1 MSDTTIIP
9 DTTPAPQ
16 QLQLEGLETVHP
28 LVLSGEIDPRFIL
41 PDDVCQRGL
50 RHLAEIRQRLGAPP
64 RSRAA

>member
-1 MSDTTIIP
+1 MSDI
-9 DTTPAPQ
+9 TTPAPQ

-28 LVLSGEIDPRFIL
+28 LVRSGELDPRFIL

-64 RSRAA
+64 RSKAA